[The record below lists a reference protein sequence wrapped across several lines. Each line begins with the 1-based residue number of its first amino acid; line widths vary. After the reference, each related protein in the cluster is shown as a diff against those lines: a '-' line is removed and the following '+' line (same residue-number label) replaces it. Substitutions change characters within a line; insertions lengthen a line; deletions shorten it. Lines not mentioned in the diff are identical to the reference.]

1 MPDRARQAVNFRDHQ
16 GIPFA
21 RKLDCRFKLLTRCDR
36 ADVLAEQ
43 FLGSRRFQ
51 IPDLRFKTGDLLNG
65 RRPGIA
71 IIIMAYLGYVR
82 KRAMMY
88 YVMR

>member
-1 MPDRARQAVNFRDHQ
+1 MKSVALCKTPKPWLHM
-16 GIPFA
+16 
-21 RKLDCRFKLLTRCDR
+21 TRRDR

-65 RRPGIA
+65 RSPGIA